1 MRKVTILH
9 LVNLVK
15 RKEQEAL
22 KRAIKNSGNAVKVNG
37 GYVYNFAEDN
47 LPIIAAYVMDEPCDV
62 VVTKVRLSK
71 QDNLLIEGE
80 VKNDRGYTY
89 NIEPS
94 DIFAGQ
100 MDFITG
106 QIGTVL

>member
-1 MRKVTILH
+1 MRKVTIEH
-9 LVNLVK
+9 LVKLVQ

-22 KRAIKNSGNAVKVNG
+22 KRAIKYSGDAVKG
-37 GYVYNFAEDN
+37 GYVYKFAKDEQ
-47 LPIIAAYVMDEPCDV
+47 PIVAAYVMDEPCDV
-62 VVTKVRLSK
+62 VITKVRLSK
-71 QDNLLIEGE
+71 QYNLLIEGE

-100 MDFITG
+100 MDFITS
-106 QIGTVL
+106 QIDVVL

>member
-22 KRAIKNSGNAVKVNG
+22 KRAIKYSGDAVKG
-37 GYVYNFAEDN
+37 GYVYKFAKDEQ
-47 LPIIAAYVMDEPCDV
+47 PIIAAYVIDEPCDV

-80 VKNDRGYTY
+80 VKNDRGCTY
-89 NIEPS
+89 IIEPS

-106 QIGTVL
+106 QIDTVL

>member
-1 MRKVTILH
+1 MRKVTIEH
-9 LVNLVK
+9 LVKLVQH
-15 RKEQEAL
+15 KEQEAL
-22 KRAIKNSGNAVKVNG
+22 KRAIKYSGDSVKG
-37 GYVYNFAEDN
+37 GYVYKFAKDEQ
-47 LPIIAAYVMDEPCDV
+47 PIVAAYVMDEPCDV
-62 VVTKVRLSK
+62 VITKVRLSK

-100 MDFITG
+100 MDFITA
-106 QIGTVL
+106 QIDTVL